1 MAQFEDLHLL
11 TQSLSKSE
19 KRYFKMTSAL
29 QEGGKAY
36 RSLFD
41 LLEKE
46 NSLEVVKAKFLKQA
60 PNAIVETA
68 GKHLYKILM
77 RSLRMYEAERNLD
90 NRLLGLVAEIK
101 ILFNKGLT
109 TLCFSEINRGKKLAL
124 ESEKFLFYLML
135 ARMEQQFL
143 SALQFPDIDEATLVG
158 KQAKIKDV
166 LLQESSV
173 HEHSSLYE
181 LISYRYTYNGLV
193 RSEIDSRKLNDLLLE
208 EFQTNR
214 AKLFRSYKSDKFHLH
229 FQAIY
234 FLMAGDATQ
243 SLKEFYALN
252 SLLAEN
258 RIHFEND
265 PIHYLYLLNGILTT
279 LRLIKKYEDMNFFI
293 ARLKSLS
300 TSSESTE
307 LLRRHF
313 ILFHSTA
320 VLIDNKK
327 YDEALTV
334 AKDIEIFEPQRTA
347 FNVASMT
354 LVQTIIIHFWKKE
367 YNSALKYL
375 GKLQV
380 IPEKYMSPPVYVL
393 GRLLYLLLHLELNN
407 EDHLSYSIRSL
418 ERKLKKSSRMFKLEK
433 LTLTLV
439 SKLIVSADSKQ
450 GSLLEHYVEDIDTL
464 SRNHPYELHLL
475 ALFNFQEWA
484 KSKIQNRK
492 P

>member
-11 TQSLSKSE
+11 TKSLSKSE

-68 GKHLYKILM
+68 SKHLYKIVM
-77 RSLRMYEAERNLD
+77 RSLRMYETERNLD
-90 NRLLGLVAEIK
+90 NRLLGLVAEIQ

-143 SALQFPDIDEATLVG
+143 SALQFPDIDEATLIG

-181 LISYRYTYNGLV
+181 LISYRYTCNGLV

-214 AKLFRSYKSDKFHLH
+214 TKLFRSYKSDKFHLH

-327 YDEALTV
+327 YDEALTIV
-334 AKDIEIFEPQRTA
+334 KDTEIFEPQRTA

-450 GSLLEHYVEDIDTL
+450 GSLLEHYVEDVDTL